1 MMHAAS
7 HATHLAYLCRRPPR
21 PSSPP
26 ISAPFLFSSPSS
38 DTQLAHVN
46 CTETQV
52 TKATAMAGTRA
63 LYLLVAAVAALLAT
77 PAAVDAA
84 TLAEICRGTA
94 FPDICTSTVGSEA
107 QSAGVLDAMAV
118 LRMQVD
124 AFNKRTEAARAHVKE
139 AAVTAS
145 PKARTVL
152 DLCNNLY
159 LDVEDNLGACRRAIG
174 FKDAVTIR
182 ATMGMAAQDMQN
194 CDEQFRQIGEKN
206 PMEQFDA
213 SLVEMSE
220 NCRSLSNMI

>member
-1 MMHAAS
+1 MS
-7 HATHLAYLCRRPPR
+7 S
-21 PSSPP
+21 SSPSEQP
-26 ISAPFLFSSPSS
+26 PTSSPFLFSPASS

-46 CTETQV
+46 CTETQTQV

>member
-1 MMHAAS
+1 
-7 HATHLAYLCRRPPR
+7 
-21 PSSPP
+21 
-26 ISAPFLFSSPSS
+26 
-38 DTQLAHVN
+38 
-46 CTETQV
+46 
-52 TKATAMAGTRA
+52 MAGIRA
-63 LYLLVAAVAALLAT
+63 LLLLVAALLAT
-77 PAAVDAA
+77 PPAAVNAA
-84 TLAEICRGTA
+84 TLAEICKGTA
-94 FPDICTSTVGSEA
+94 FPDICTSTVGPEA
-107 QSAGVLDAMAV
+107 ASNPVLDPMAV

-124 AFNKRTEAARAHVKE
+124 AFNQRTEAARAHVKE
-139 AAVTAS
+139 AALTAS

-194 CDEQFRQIGEKN
+194 CDEQFRQIGEPN